1 MHTRHAHAMHTRHAH
16 AMHTRHAHAMHT
28 PCTHHAHAMR
38 TPCARHACHAHAPGA
53 RHAHAMHTRHAHAC
67 TCHAHTCV
75 PDAKGK
81 HAALGMRPRDQAAPC
96 HLGRRG
102 EHGQGT
108 EQPRARPGHLRRAA
122 RHAARRAGAPL
133 STASLS
139 VSSCD
144 PHPPPPPTRSLARRH
159 DTFVSTA
166 LSAALPLSPYS
177 AGSPKK
183 AASSY
188 LVRARARVRVRI
200 RVQWS
205 GLGLGWRPRPR
216 TACPARAWPR
226 ARPPPPR
233 RPRRPAGSR
242 SLCRRGRAARLP

>member
-1 MHTRHAHAMHTRHAH
+1 MHTRHAHTPCAHTPCAH
-16 AMHTRHAHAMHT
+16 TPCAHAMHT

-122 RHAARRAGAPL
+122 RRAARRAGAPL
-133 STASLS
+133 LDRGRTR
-139 VSSCD
+139 
-144 PHPPPPPTRSLARRH
+144 PHPPPLAPLCGRQQHRLAQRVELRSPP
-159 DTFVSTA
+159 
-166 LSAALPLSPYS
+166 AA
-177 AGSPKK
+177 
-183 AASSY
+183 AAHE
-188 LVRARARVRVRI
+188 VV
-200 RVQWS
+200 
-205 GLGLGWRPRPR
+205 G
-216 TACPARAWPR
+216 
-226 ARPPPPR
+226 PPPR
-233 RPRRPAGSR
+233 HFRLDR
-242 SLCRRGRAARLP
+242 LVGRAAPVAIQRGVAEEGRVLVPGQG